1 MTWKEFKDEVN
12 KIIRDE
18 DEIIW
23 IDVSGEIENI
33 DIVTDLD
40 GKRSVEIS

>member
-12 KIIRDE
+12 KTIRDE
-18 DEIIW
+18 DEILW

-33 DIVTDLD
+33 DIVIDID

>member
-12 KIIRDE
+12 KIILDE
-18 DEIIW
+18 DEVLW

-33 DIVTDLD
+33 DIETDIN
-40 GKRSVEIS
+40 GKRTVEIS

>member
-12 KIIRDE
+12 KIILDE
-18 DEIIW
+18 DEVLW

-33 DIVTDLD
+33 DIVIDID